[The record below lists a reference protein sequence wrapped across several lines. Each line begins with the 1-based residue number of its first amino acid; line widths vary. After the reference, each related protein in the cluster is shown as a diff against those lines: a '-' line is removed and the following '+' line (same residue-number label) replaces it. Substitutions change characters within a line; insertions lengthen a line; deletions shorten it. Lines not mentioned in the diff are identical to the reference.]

1 MTSKTSNQ
9 ASNQANKQQQDDASL
24 SFESA
29 IEELESICKKLEL
42 EDIELDKLPSI
53 YERALFLKTYCS
65 TKLEAIKASIELVN
79 KNEKEVKNIQN

>member
-1 MTSKTSNQ
+1 MTSKT
-9 ASNQANKQQQDDASL
+9 NKQEPNEVNL

-42 EDIELDKLPSI
+42 EDIELDKLPSL

-65 TKLEAIKASIELVN
+65 TKLDAIKASIELVN
-79 KNEKEVKNIQN
+79 KNEKEGKDIQN

>member
-1 MTSKTSNQ
+1 MTSKTDKQ
-9 ASNQANKQQQDDASL
+9 ASNEVTL

-42 EDIELDKLPSI
+42 EDIELDKLPSL

-65 TKLEAIKASIELVN
+65 TKLDAIKASIELVN
-79 KNEKEVKNIQN
+79 KNE

>member
-1 MTSKTSNQ
+1 MTSKT
-9 ASNQANKQQQDDASL
+9 NKQEPNEVNL

-42 EDIELDKLPSI
+42 EDIELDKLPSL

-65 TKLEAIKASIELVN
+65 TKLDAIKASIELVN

>member
-1 MTSKTSNQ
+1 MTSKTDKQ
-9 ASNQANKQQQDDASL
+9 ASNEVTL

-42 EDIELDKLPSI
+42 EDIELDKLPSL

-65 TKLEAIKASIELVN
+65 TKLDAIKASIELVN
-79 KNEKEVKNIQN
+79 KNEKDVKNIQN